1 MKQFSLDFN
10 KAITN
15 VPSDFICSDNEL
27 DECVNITSEN
37 GEMKP
42 IQSPIYAATGNAALS
57 QQETCLFVHQM
68 PETHN
73 LITQASTN
81 LYYRQ
86 KGVNDSTWVADS
98 EWISGYTIDGQ
109 ITGVQS
115 VGNTLI
121 VATTNGLNYFIWKGN
136 GYQQLASRIPFP
148 KVEFM
153 LANAH
158 ELYVGNSE
166 WLKTENIGDL
176 LEDVINRQTHEILKQ
191 DEWNDI
197 VYGLMAEN
205 DEDIKKKGCF
215 SRPFFIRYALRLY
228 DGEYM
233 YHSQPILVLPSITDN
248 CYFMFQND
256 KIKCITHHTQLYYRV
271 SSDYSAWSDI
281 VAGVDVFA
289 TEQAH
294 LYDTSVDA
302 TCSDRES
309 SIEVWQGYGVT
320 TGAGG
325 VIGSSEYNRKCNETI
340 EGALRIVK
348 SVGDGAI
355 EDELLTLS
363 QFYKIADLGI
373 GSTEDWQTLKIKP
386 HTLENLNTQEYLK
399 NDDFYSRCP
408 LSAAFIKSYNG
419 RLNMADVQRGFFLG
433 FDNFI
438 LADNS
443 EPGGWVI
450 DVTISTAGG
459 NKVVRK
465 EVYRTKEKM
474 LHWFYYPDARA
485 KKVELYYGHQ
495 RYTVNLKE
503 HPGLNGAYFLSLPDE
518 EITTSEAADVP
529 SWTMPSNESIPNQ
542 IITSEVN
549 NPFVFKAEGYNAIGT
564 GRIIGIATQTTAL
577 SQGQF
582 GQFPLLV
589 FSSDGI
595 WAMSV
600 NSTGLYQSVHP
611 MSREVCTNNESITET
626 DGAVFFVSEKGL
638 MVVQGSQVQCVSKQL
653 NGRIFN
659 KEILP
664 VDLQSQI
671 LYNDFEAFLAAC
683 KIAYDYRD
691 SLLWIIN
698 TSKSF
703 AYIYNIKSG
712 TFSKKTF
719 RDNPQRVVSNYPD
732 YLIQTSPQQGNE
744 SYLFSLLHK
753 PDQNDDTSLYGARML
768 TRPVTFGNILELK
781 SISQMM
787 NIKPFFSQNAN
798 LTTRLF
804 ASNNFKDWCE
814 LHSLRGIPWKAYRI
828 YYDFTDLK
836 ATDRFAGTTFITES
850 HRTNK
855 IR

>member
-136 GYQQLASRIPFP
+136 GYTYLGSEIPFP
-148 KVEFM
+148 EIEFR
-153 LANAH
+153 LWIGNDVYDARKNAITN
-158 ELYVGNSE
+158 YVNGE
-166 WLKTENIGDL
+166 GREATLKPE
-176 LEDVINRQTHEILKQ
+176 KQ
-191 DEWNDI
+191 QAWNDY
-197 VYGLMAEN
+197 VYGTYAML
-205 DEDIKKKGCF
+205 KKQAKSKGYF
-215 SRPFFIRYALRLY
+215 TQTFLLRYAIELY
-228 DGEYM
+228 DGTYTMHSTPIVM
-233 YHSQPILVLPSITDN
+233 YPSFLINFNLMTTDLIERGS
-248 CYFMFQND
+248 YRMTLYTASLQYY
-256 KIKCITHHTQLYYRV
+256 IKSV
-271 SSDYSAWSDI
+271 SFSNWSDI
-281 VAGVDVFA
+281 VKGITLFISDEIENYILSQDARFDICAIGEQLPILRSATAFNNLSKMQTTTE
-289 TEQAH
+289 TEQASIEEIGMH
-294 LYDTSVDA
+294 VKTMTPYTEDAFMEKVKDTS
-302 TCSDRES
+302 
-309 SIEVWQGYGVT
+309 I
-320 TGAGG
+320 
-325 VIGSSEYNRKCNETI
+325 
-340 EGALRIVK
+340 
-348 SVGDGAI
+348 
-355 EDELLTLS
+355 
-363 QFYKIADLGI
+363 FYKAAKIPTDV
-373 GSTEDWQTLKIKP
+373 TQTWKTLKISP
-386 HTLENLNTQEYLK
+386 EVLENITTQQQMGDEFHSHDKISAGFIYAYNSRINLTQASRKLFNGFSFFSAHDDDTSDSYTIQVHINTDSGEKIVQK
-399 NDDFYSRCP
+399 TVANT
-408 LSAAFIKSYNG
+408 NN
-419 RLNMADVQRGFFLG
+419 RLWD
-433 FDNFI
+433 
-438 LADNS
+438 
-443 EPGGWVI
+443 
-450 DVTISTAGG
+450 
-459 NKVVRK
+459 
-465 EVYRTKEKM
+465 Y
-474 LHWFYYPDARA
+474 FYYPDTRA
-485 KKVELYYGHQ
+485 TKAVIIPNGGTA
-495 RYTVNLKE
+495 YTINLEE
-503 HPGLNGAYFLSLPDE
+503 HSGLNGAVAVNSPLSAITRNGGTSSSISNTESLP
-518 EITTSEAADVP
+518 
-529 SWTMPSNESIPNQ
+529 NQ
-542 IITSEVN
+542 VITSEVN

-611 MSREVCTNNESITET
+611 MSREVCTHNESITET

-698 TSKSF
+698 PSQSF
-703 AYIYNIKSG
+703 AYIYNMKSG

-753 PDQNDDTSLYGARML
+753 PDQNDDPSLYGARML